1 MTDVVRPAVV
11 AEDRDSGDM
20 SARHLD
26 DNVDGKRG
34 SWLVRHMTAL
44 TVASALV
51 TPLLYLFYVNH
62 YSLNVFQF
70 DDWGSVGFLN
80 AAIHGHLTFNELWV
94 QHHEDRLFL
103 QNIILV
109 LFAFIDRFDLRSVIL
124 AGAAVFIAT
133 YGLLLVLFQ
142 RYISTPLKPI
152 PVLIVGVVWFSIGDF
167 SNALTLSLAL
177 YLQLFF
183 FLAMLVAFV
192 VPNKHRG
199 LWFSIALV
207 AAIASSLSVIQG
219 FLVWPLG
226 AICIL
231 WCQPWARR
239 AQWEV
244 GIWILAM
251 VGTLVV
257 YLPGYQ
263 GSGCD
268 IAHCSVSGSLAHPGL
283 TVQSFLVVLGGVIPG
298 GAPLGGPGA
307 SSFGRFE
314 VVGLALLAASAFI
327 VIQSWRNRSTRER
340 IPLPMLLI
348 CFCLLA
354 DAMTVLGRSAV
365 GLDALVNSNR
375 YMLPN
380 QILLVAIIMYAWAH
394 LPNPRLISRERLW
407 RASMTWLA
415 LFLLGILVV
424 AQVSISTSFGLANG
438 RAENH
443 FLTQQARL
451 LINLDKVP
459 VQDRSC
465 ELSDVL
471 WLGLA
476 PASTYSAQRLV
487 AEKDRF
493 GEFQS
498 NSYYEKLG
506 PPPLLPICSKAGG
519 SAPPF

>member
-1 MTDVVRPAVV
+1 MTDVVKPAVV

-26 DNVDGKRG
+26 DNVDGKRS
-34 SWLVRHMTAL
+34 SWLVGHMTAL

-62 YSLNVFQF
+62 YALNVFQF

-152 PVLIVGVVWFSIGDF
+152 PVLIVGLVWFSIGDF

-199 LWFSIALV
+199 FWFSIAVV

-219 FLVWPLG
+219 FLVWPMG
-226 AICIL
+226 AICIF

-239 AQWEV
+239 AKLEV
-244 GIWILAM
+244 GVWILAM

-298 GAPLGGPGA
+298 EHP
-307 SSFGRFE
+307 
-314 VVGLALLAASAFI
+314 
-327 VIQSWRNRSTRER
+327 
-340 IPLPMLLI
+340 
-348 CFCLLA
+348 
-354 DAMTVLGRSAV
+354 
-365 GLDALVNSNR
+365 
-375 YMLPN
+375 
-380 QILLVAIIMYAWAH
+380 
-394 LPNPRLISRERLW
+394 
-407 RASMTWLA
+407 
-415 LFLLGILVV
+415 
-424 AQVSISTSFGLANG
+424 
-438 RAENH
+438 
-443 FLTQQARL
+443 
-451 LINLDKVP
+451 
-459 VQDRSC
+459 
-465 ELSDVL
+465 
-471 WLGLA
+471 
-476 PASTYSAQRLV
+476 
-487 AEKDRF
+487 
-493 GEFQS
+493 
-498 NSYYEKLG
+498 
-506 PPPLLPICSKAGG
+506 
-519 SAPPF
+519 

>member
-1 MTDVVRPAVV
+1 M
-11 AEDRDSGDM
+11 
-20 SARHLD
+20 
-26 DNVDGKRG
+26 
-34 SWLVRHMTAL
+34 
-44 TVASALV
+44 

-207 AAIASSLSVIQG
+207 AAIGFVSVCDPGISRLALGRDLAYSGANLGHAEPSGNSASGLH
-219 FLVWPLG
+219 
-226 AICIL
+226 AT
-231 WCQPWARR
+231 
-239 AQWEV
+239 
-244 GIWILAM
+244 

-314 VVGLALLAASAFI
+314 VVGLALLAASVFI

-340 IPLPMLLI
+340 LPLPMLLI
-348 CFCLLA
+348 CFCILA

-365 GLDALVNSNR
+365 GLTALVNSNR

-394 LPNPRLISRERLW
+394 LPNVRVFSRERLW
-407 RASMTWLA
+407 RESLTWLA

-424 AQVSISTSFGLANG
+424 AQVSISASF
-438 RAENH
+438 RVE
-443 FLTQQARL
+443 QW
-451 LINLDKVP
+451 
-459 VQDRSC
+459 S
-465 ELSDVL
+465 S
-471 WLGLA
+471 
-476 PASTYSAQRLV
+476 
-487 AEKDRF
+487 
-493 GEFQS
+493 
-498 NSYYEKLG
+498 
-506 PPPLLPICSKAGG
+506 
-519 SAPPF
+519 